1 MLAYLIYDQ
10 DLMERVREETAPAF
24 KGGRTDLD
32 HIWNKCPLLRG
43 VWDETLRVTAFS
55 SSVRFVAEDTV
66 IGGKLLRKGR
76 RIMMPYRQMHL
87 NEATFGEKPSEFDAE
102 RFVRNPKLRRYNMAF
117 GGGSSQC
124 PGRHFSGQATMVFV
138 AMMLHRFELSL
149 DPADQKFPEADPSR
163 PVLGLIGVKKN
174 SSLDLK
180 LTRRT
185 PGKR

>member
-1 MLAYLIYDQ
+1 MLTYLVYDK
-10 DLMERVREETAPAF
+10 DLLECVRAETAPAF
-24 KGGRTDLD
+24 KGERTDLD
-32 HIWNKCPLLRG
+32 HIWNHSPLLRG

-66 IGGKLLRKGR
+66 IGGKLLRKDR

-87 NEATFGEKPSEFDAE
+87 NEAVFGERTGEFDAE

-117 GGGSSQC
+117 GGGSSKC

-138 AMMLHRFELSL
+138 AMMLHRFEISL
-149 DPADQKFPEADPSR
+149 DPADQKFPEAEESR
-163 PVLGLIGVKKN
+163 PVLGLISVKK
-174 SSLDLK
+174 SSGLDLK

-185 PGKR
+185 PEKM